1 MRQVPRVEPWLRDS
15 SKHDVVIWLTRYL
28 GRIVRVF
35 SIPIAVPERAATLS
49 KMSNEEQTRQGIAID
64 PEVTGRDD
72 NDTCDDVE
80 STFSSTASASSSIY
94 EYRKIQGRT
103 YQSSNTTDYWAPN
116 DEKHVEAF
124 DVAHEWLTMMLDDKL
139 YAVPLGDNPQRI
151 LDVGTGTG
159 IWAIDMADKFP
170 SAEVIGVDISPTQP
184 SWTPPNVKF
193 QIDDAQ
199 LDWTFEPASFD
210 FIHVRYLHGAFDD
223 WPKLYRQM
231 FKFLKPG
238 GWFQHIEPNIHLKC
252 ENPKSVAEN
261 ETFKQWAGLFF
272 DAGDKIGRTFRVTDG
287 IMEQSAREAGFEDI
301 VHKIIT
307 IPLSGWPKEDRLKKE
322 GQFVGLY
329 MDLSLDGFALY
340 PIGQILGWSREKV
353 DDIVSKMR
361 AIIRNPKHL
370 GSGDMHMVYGRK
382 PLKTDE

>member
-1 MRQVPRVEPWLRDS
+1 
-15 SKHDVVIWLTRYL
+15 
-28 GRIVRVF
+28 
-35 SIPIAVPERAATLS
+35 
-49 KMSNEEQTRQGIAID
+49 MSNEEQTRQGIAID

-72 NDTCDDVE
+72 NDAGDDAE
-80 STFSSTASASSSIY
+80 STFSSTASATSSIY

-103 YQSSNTTDYWAPN
+103 YQNSNTTDYW
-116 DEKHVEAF
+116 
-124 DVAHEWLTMMLDDKL
+124 HEWLTMMLDDKF
-139 YAVPLGDNPQRI
+139 
-151 LDVGTGTG
+151 
-159 IWAIDMADKFP
+159 DMADKFP
-170 SAEVIGVDISPTQP
+170 CAEVIGVDISPTQP

-210 FIHVRYLHGAFDD
+210 FIHVRYMHGAFDN

-261 ETFKQWAGLFF
+261 ELVLLANVTKRRTDGAVRTFKQWAELFF

-287 IMEQSAREAGFEDI
+287 IMEESAREAGFEDI

-307 IPLSGWPKEDRLKKE
+307 IPLSGWPKEERLKKE

-382 PLKTDE
+382 PLKADE